1 MRYFF
6 YTKEKNFLQL
16 PQPRPSTPIVTLRQE
31 VKEVRT
37 LILHNHLIDKV
48 MTNRTLTQT
57 QMAVLMP
64 LFAPLVD
71 AIAAKVAERIAATTP
86 TPKEPKFYSR
96 KETAQ
101 LLHVTLPTL
110 ARLTKDGLI
119 TAKKVGSRILY
130 ETEAIDAA
138 VKENRMFKYKRVR

>member
-1 MRYFF
+1 
-6 YTKEKNFLQL
+6 
-16 PQPRPSTPIVTLRQE
+16 
-31 VKEVRT
+31 
-37 LILHNHLIDKV
+37 
-48 MTNRTLTQT
+48 MTDISLTQM

-64 LFAPLVD
+64 ILNPFID
-71 AIAAKVAERIAATTP
+71 IIAERVSERVLSATVK
-86 TPKEPKFYSR
+86 KEPKFYSR

-130 ETEAIDAA
+130 DAEAIDEA
-138 VKENRMFKYKRVR
+138 VRENRIFKYKRVK

>member
-1 MRYFF
+1 M
-6 YTKEKNFLQL
+6 
-16 PQPRPSTPIVTLRQE
+16 
-31 VKEVRT
+31 
-37 LILHNHLIDKV
+37 
-48 MTNRTLTQT
+48 

-64 LFAPLVD
+64 ILSPFIDIIV
-71 AIAAKVAERIAATTP
+71 ERVSERVLSATMQ
-86 TPKEPKFYSR
+86 KEPKFYSR

-130 ETEAIDAA
+130 DAA
-138 VKENRMFKYKRVR
+138 SIDQAVRENRVLRYKRAR